1 MSISV
6 SYFLKTCPPYQARK
20 RPDKPGMM
28 ISMGSPG
35 SETSRV
41 MLQKHFSCGIDGL
54 FRASTGILGIPAVL
68 CGVAGKIS
76 WTVAEEDR
84 EILADDLTPDGK
96 TVVHFVP

>member
-6 SYFLKTCPPYQARK
+6 SYFLKTNPPYEARK
-20 RPDKPGMM
+20 RPDIPGMM
-28 ISMGSPG
+28 ISMCSPA

-76 WTVAEEDR
+76 GTVAAEDS

-96 TVVHFVP
+96 TVVHFVS